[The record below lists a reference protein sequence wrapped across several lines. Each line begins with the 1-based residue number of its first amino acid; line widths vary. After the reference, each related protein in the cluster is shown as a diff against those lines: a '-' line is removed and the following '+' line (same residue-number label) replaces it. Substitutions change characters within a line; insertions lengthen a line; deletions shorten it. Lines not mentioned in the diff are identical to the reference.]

1 MRRFLLL
8 LGAVGGL
15 LVVSLGAY
23 AQADE
28 PFLGQILIVS
38 FSFAPKGWALCNG
51 QLLPI
56 NQNQALFALL
66 GTTFGGDGRQTFA
79 LPDLRG
85 RVPIHMGQG
94 PGLQPYTLGERGGQ
108 EVVTLTVS
116 QLPAHTH
123 PLLGQ
128 SALGTSAS
136 PAGAVWAAQS
146 RLNVYSAASP
156 DTQMG
161 AASISTSGGSA
172 PYDNHSPY
180 LTVNYVI
187 ALVGVFPSRN

>member
-8 LGAVGGL
+8 LGAVVAL
-15 LVVSLGAY
+15 LAVSLGAY

-28 PFLGQILIVS
+28 PFLGQILIAS
-38 FSFAPKGWALCNG
+38 FGFAPRGWALCNG

-56 NQNQALFALL
+56 NQNQALFSLL
-66 GTTFGGDGRQTFA
+66 GTTFGGDGSQTFA

-94 PGLQPYTLGERGGQ
+94 PGLQPYSLGERGGQ
-108 EVVTLTVS
+108 ELVTLSIS
-116 QLPAHTH
+116 QIPAHTH
-123 PLLGQ
+123 KLQGQ

-161 AASISTSGGSA
+161 GASIAPSGGSA

-180 LTVNYVI
+180 LTLNYII
-187 ALVGVFPSRN
+187 ALQGVFPSSN